1 LKLSIIIVN
10 YKSEQL
16 ILDALSSF
24 VAATAIQPEIIIV
37 DNASGEGRSAMIQAQ
52 YPQVKLVQMGYN
64 AGFARG
70 NNEGIRQSSGDV
82 VLLLNPDTLSP
93 DQAIDHCYNMFV
105 SSEYVACGVQL
116 LNADGSAQISGNYF
130 MKGGLNNL
138 LPLPILGDLVKWLGQ
153 SLQVKKP
160 NIPDSNSLVEV
171 DWINGA
177 FLMVKKSAI
186 QKAGLLDED
195 FFLYAEEIEWCS
207 RLKKAGPLCIYGDL
221 KVTHLQGETANI
233 NFGSSGKGYYNLY
246 DKKGAQ
252 ILVSNFLRIRKQFG
266 VGWFLFQL
274 SIYLFDIPVLALGS
288 LLATLFARDKYP
300 FAMLKGFVNNML
312 VLLRFSPKIIS
323 NKPYFYKMFP

>member
-1 LKLSIIIVN
+1 VN

-24 VAATAIQPEIIIV
+24 VAASTIQPEIIIV
-37 DNASGEGRSAMIQAQ
+37 DNASGVGRSHMIKDV
-52 YPQVKLVQMGYN
+52 YPQVKLVQMSYN

-70 NNEGIRQSSGDV
+70 NNEGIRQSTGDI

-93 DQAIDHCYNMFV
+93 NQAIDHCFNRFV

-116 LNADGSAQISGNYF
+116 LNEDGSPQISGNYF

-138 LPLPILGDLVKWLGQ
+138 LPLPILGDLIKWLGQ

-177 FLMVKKSAI
+177 FLMVKKTAI
-186 QKAGLLDED
+186 EKAGLLDED

-207 RLKKAGPLCIYGDL
+207 RLRKTGPLCMYGDL

-246 DKKGAQ
+246 DKKGLQ

-266 VGWFLFQL
+266 IGWFLFHL
-274 SIYLFDIPVLALGS
+274 SIYLLEIPVLALGF
-288 LLATLFARDKYP
+288 LLSGLLGKDKYP
-300 FAMLKGFVNNML
+300 FAMLKGFINNML
-312 VLLRFSPKIIS
+312 ILLKTSPKIIS
-323 NKPYFYKMFP
+323 NKPHFYKMLP